1 MIIKITPF
9 NNNYSQLKI
18 DIKINNNFYGGNP
31 GYCGLITEVKKSD
44 DWLNQE
50 MAWASR
56 SEIPIISALRLSQI
70 ISEEEGNIFQT
81 GNLVSGLIPIIKE
94 HGSIYTTKIVEKFPS
109 KKNCVYL
116 LKDYCNIACSNSY
129 AFQNIYPF
137 QYLPLLVPI
146 MKSIPAHQ
154 NPVKS
159 HSLPSQRKY
168 PWY

>member
-1 MIIKITPF
+1 MRIKITPF
-9 NNNYSQLKI
+9 NNNHSQLKI

-31 GYCGLITEVKKSD
+31 GYCGLITEVEKRD
-44 DWLNQE
+44 DWLDQE
-50 MAWASR
+50 MAWVSR

-81 GNLVSGLIPIIKE
+81 GNLVSGLIPTIKE

-129 AFQNIYPF
+129 TFQNIGTEDKITKIF
-137 QYLPLLVPI
+137 
-146 MKSIPAHQ
+146 KSF
-154 NPVKS
+154 NYKS
-159 HSLPSQRKY
+159 NLHCLSL
-168 PWY
+168 